1 MSTNQ
6 NPDVIVVGA
15 GPVGLV
21 AGCELARRGVAV
33 RVIDKLAQPTDQSRA
48 IAVHARSLDM
58 FDRMGIV
65 DEMLGTG
72 VKAIAMQMHSG
83 GRDLFR
89 VPFGEVDS
97 AFTLTTAQTETE
109 RVLNERLQSFGVTV
123 ERGVE
128 LIELSQHDDGV
139 HLTLQKGGSTERA
152 SASWVIGAD
161 GAHSAVRKLVG
172 TKLAGSFVGERF
184 LLGDV

>member
-1 MSTNQ
+1 MSSNQ

-21 AGCELARRGVAV
+21 AGCELARRGVGV

-65 DEMLGTG
+65 DELLGTG
-72 VKAIAMQMHSG
+72 IKAIAMQMHTG

-89 VPFGEVDS
+89 VPFDVVDS
-97 AFTLTTAQTETE
+97 AFPFTLTTAQSETE
-109 RVLNERLQSFGVTV
+109 RVLTERLQSFGVTV

-128 LIELSQHDDGV
+128 LVELTQDDEAV
-139 HLTLQKGGSTERA
+139 HLSLHNGESTERA

-161 GAHSAVRKLVG
+161 GAHSTARKLVG
-172 TKLAGSFVGERF
+172 T
-184 LLGDV
+184 